1 MNGGFMKDIK
11 ITLDLD
17 KDTANRLLNEAFDI
31 ITEIKEILK
40 DEDMDDQEALQNIDY
55 VLRKVK

>member
-1 MNGGFMKDIK
+1 MKDIK